1 MARFRE
7 PWLYDEETLAVA
19 RAYFKLRY
27 RLLPVFYAAAHA
39 SYLTGESICKRLGW
53 NYPDD
58 REALA
63 CRTQFMLGKNI
74 LVAPVFGALPMPVKA
89 ENYLSPVEATF
100 YAGRSPK
107 GDPLARTH
115 YKTLALSLDHTSP
128 LEPVPVYDFCAR
140 FETDVRFAEDT
151 KLFARLDDGAKVYVD
166 GACVLTDDTLHSAQ
180 LFPLGTVS
188 GGETHHIVID
198 YFQAGGEACCELLSC
213 PAREPEKQ
221 VYLPEGTWLDAFTG
235 QVCRGGWR
243 RKEPSFGETP
253 LFIRCGAL
261 IPLARDA
268 KNTKEQTWDK
278 LTFDFYPARAAS
290 DEWLLYEDDGET
302 LAYQDGAY
310 RTTAYRA
317 HFDAEE
323 GACVLEFDRARGSF
337 KGERA
342 CARREVTVRVHCFGE
357 QFGRAALNGEELAF
371 ECIGKDPSAFP
382 LAAEG
387 GARDGE
393 VITAKFTQ
401 DVAKSY
407 QLKLY
412 LAERK

>member
-1 MARFRE
+1 M
-7 PWLYDEETLAVA
+7 
-19 RAYFKLRY
+19 
-27 RLLPVFYAAAHA
+27 
-39 SYLTGESICKRLGW
+39 
-53 NYPDD
+53 
-58 REALA
+58 
-63 CRTQFMLGKNI
+63 
-74 LVAPVFGALPMPVKA
+74 
-89 ENYLSPVEATF
+89 
-100 YAGRSPK
+100 
-107 GDPLARTH
+107 
-115 YKTLALSLDHTSP
+115 
-128 LEPVPVYDFCAR
+128 
-140 FETDVRFAEDT
+140 
-151 KLFARLDDGAKVYVD
+151 
-166 GACVLTDDTLHSAQ
+166 
-180 LFPLGTVS
+180 
-188 GGETHHIVID
+188 
-198 YFQAGGEACCELLSC
+198 
-213 PAREPEKQ
+213 
-221 VYLPEGTWLDAFTG
+221 
-235 QVCRGGWR
+235 
-243 RKEPSFGETP
+243 
-253 LFIRCGAL
+253 
-261 IPLARDA
+261 
-268 KNTKEQTWDK
+268 
-278 LTFDFYPARAAS
+278 
-290 DEWLLYEDDGET
+290 YEDDGET

-337 KGERA
+337 DGERA